1 VRSHAPAPFRPQT
14 TVRLFSVMSNLRTH
28 KIAFRFMDITEFF
41 QQSSGKWFSQ
51 RTSHHLAFKQSESGK
66 SDIRI
71 EMLAKDDPEVIKL
84 CKQYEMD
91 PSLALCG
98 ARVSWDSP
106 IERDEGKHKQ
116 PSSTVLVPIADPEKP
131 NEGKLLRD
139 MGYAEKASIAGRYV
153 MGDDEA
159 LTLITEYETMYSE
172 ERLWFASPNLRLRT
186 SILKR
191 FGGFSMASFCSEI
204 RMGGTQPPK

>member
-1 VRSHAPAPFRPQT
+1 
-14 TVRLFSVMSNLRTH
+14 
-28 KIAFRFMDITEFF
+28 MDITEFF

-51 RTSHHLAFKQSESGK
+51 RTSHHLAFKQSEGGK
-66 SDIRI
+66 SNLTI
-71 EMLAKDDPEVIKL
+71 EMLPKDDPAVVKL
-84 CKQYEMD
+84 CEQYEVD

-98 ARVSWDSP
+98 ARVSWDGTM
-106 IERDEGKHKQ
+106 EWDEEKH
-116 PSSTVLVPIADPEKP
+116 SGSTVLVPIADPEKS
-131 NEGKLLRD
+131 NEGKLLREQ
-139 MGYAEKASIAGRYV
+139 GYAEKAPVAGRYV
-153 MGDDEA
+153 MGSDDA

-204 RMGGTQPPK
+204 RMGGGQPQVNSSNSTASTNSTAATSSASTEA